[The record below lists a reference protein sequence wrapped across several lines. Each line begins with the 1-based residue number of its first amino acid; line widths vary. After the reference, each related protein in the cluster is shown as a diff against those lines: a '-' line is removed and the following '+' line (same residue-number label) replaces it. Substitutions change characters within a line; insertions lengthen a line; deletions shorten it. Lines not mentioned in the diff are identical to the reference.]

1 MKTTLVPL
9 LVGALTLATFA
20 PRSLAGSDGAKT
32 IEITANDTLR
42 YNVTRIE
49 AAPGEKLHIVLHN
62 GGTIPK
68 EVMGHNWVLL
78 TTNETPDAYAAA
90 AMPAKADDYEPVAL
104 KTKVIAAIPLLGPG
118 QTAEVTFDA
127 PTTPG
132 TYTYMCSFPAHCA
145 AGMRGVL
152 VVK

>member
-1 MKTTLVPL
+1 MPTLL
-9 LVGALTLATFA
+9 GAFAFVAATVQIQ
-20 PRSLAGSDGAKT
+20 AGTDVAKT
-32 IEITANDTLR
+32 IEITANDTLH

-49 AAPGEKLHIVLHN
+49 ATPGEKLHVVLHN

-78 TTNETPDAYAAA
+78 TADESADAYAAA
-90 AMPAKADDYEPVAL
+90 AVPAKADDYEPVAL
-104 KTKVIAAIPLLGPG
+104 KGKVIAAVPLLGPG
-118 QTAEVTFDA
+118 QSAEITFTAPSA
-127 PTTPG
+127 PG
-132 TYTYMCSFPAHCA
+132 TYTYMCSFPAHCS

>member
-1 MKTTLVPL
+1 MKSTAIPLV
-9 LVGALTLATFA
+9 LAAFA
-20 PRSLAGSDGAKT
+20 FAGTAARTSAGSDAAKT
-32 IEITANDTLR
+32 IEITANDTLH
-42 YNVTRIE
+42 YNVTRID
-49 AAPGEKLHIVLHN
+49 ATPGEKLHIVLHN

-78 TTNETPDAYAAA
+78 TADESADAYAAA
-90 AMPAKADDYEPVAL
+90 AVPAKADDYEPAAL
-104 KTKVIAAIPLLGPG
+104 KGKVIAAVPLLGPG
-118 QTAEVTFDA
+118 QSADVTFSA

-132 TYTYMCSFPAHCA
+132 TYTYMCSFPAHCS

>member
-9 LVGALTLATFA
+9 LLGALTLATLA
-20 PRSLAGSDGAKT
+20 PRTLAGSDAVKT
-32 IEITANDTLR
+32 IEITANDTLH

-49 AAPGEKLHIVLHN
+49 ATPGEKLHVVLHN

-78 TTNETPDAYAAA
+78 TTDESADAYAAA
-90 AMPAKADDYEPVAL
+90 AVPAKADDYEPAAL
-104 KTKVIAAIPLLGPG
+104 KAKVIAAVPLLGPG
-118 QTAEVTFDA
+118 QSADVTFNA
-127 PTTPG
+127 PTAPG
-132 TYTYMCSFPAHCA
+132 TYTYMCSFPAHCS